1 MRIAV
6 VEQDPSELESL
17 CAVLLTAGHQPQ
29 PFGSAADLTRQL
41 RRDVI
46 DLLILDWHTAG
57 SAAPE
62 LVRVARERLQVSIP
76 VLLLT
81 GPGRADD
88 IVDGLDAGA
97 NDYMIKPIRRSELLA
112 RVQALLRRAYPALH
126 QPENLAF
133 GRFVF
138 ELRSARLSS
147 DGTPIELT
155 QKEFDLA
162 LLLLRNL
169 GRPLSRA
176 YLLESVWSRDIDVP
190 SRTLDTHISRVRSKL
205 RLQPEYGF
213 KLTPVYSYGYRL
225 EQLTSDIAAD

>member
-6 VEQDPSELESL
+6 IDQDSSELESL
-17 CAVLLTAGHQPQ
+17 CAVLLAAGHQAQ
-29 PFGSAADLTRQL
+29 SFGNATDLLRQL
-41 RRDVI
+41 RRDAI

-57 SAAPE
+57 SGATE
-62 LVRVARERLQVSIP
+62 LVRVARERLPLSIP

-81 GPGRADD
+81 SPSSPDD

-147 DGTPIELT
+147 NGQAIELT

-205 RLQPEYGF
+205 RLQPEHGF

-225 EQLTSDIAAD
+225 EQLTTDIAAD